1 MIMSGKYEDL
11 EKLKDLL
18 DKGIISENEFV
29 TEKEKILGRVNKQ
42 TTETA
47 VKTGTKDANSFCALM
62 HLSQFANYL
71 LPPVGLLA
79 PIVMW
84 LTRRNESTAVDVN
97 GKIILNWTISVCI
110 YSIVIVIGFL
120 IFGATSILTIINYD
134 NPLPLIGT
142 IGIFL
147 IPLIIFGV
155 LDLVFV
161 IVGAIKANNGEVW
174 NYPLSIRFFKTK

>member
-1 MIMSGKYEDL
+1 M
-11 EKLKDLL
+11 
-18 DKGIISENEFV
+18 
-29 TEKEKILGRVNKQ
+29 
-42 TTETA
+42 A
-47 VKTGTKDANSFCALM
+47 
-62 HLSQFANYL
+62 H
-71 LPPVGLLA
+71 PPEWKA
-79 PIVMW
+79 
-84 LTRRNESTAVDVN
+84 TVDVN
-97 GKIILNWTISVCI
+97 GKIILNWTISVFI

>member
-1 MIMSGKYEDL
+1 MSGKYEDL

-18 DKGIISENEFV
+18 DKGILSETEFI
-29 TEKEKILGRVNKQ
+29 TEKEKILGKEVNGNQK
-42 TTETA
+42 TTQQIS
-47 VKTGTKDANSFCALM
+47 TKDNNSFCALM

-97 GKIILNWTISVCI
+97 GKIILNWTISVFI
-110 YSIVIVIGFL
+110 YSIVIVVGFL

-147 IPLIIFGV
+147 IPLIIFGI

-174 NYPLSIRFFKTK
+174 NYPLSIRFFNTK